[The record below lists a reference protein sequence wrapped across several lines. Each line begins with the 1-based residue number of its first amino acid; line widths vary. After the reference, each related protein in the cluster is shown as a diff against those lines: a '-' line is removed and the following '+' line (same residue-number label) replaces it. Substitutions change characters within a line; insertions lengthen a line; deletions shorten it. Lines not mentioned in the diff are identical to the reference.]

1 MATAEPLIDD
11 IETGGG
17 SLPAPAG
24 VNLPPEPELK
34 GPLKPVAET
43 TPKERAAGIIA
54 GIAVITALV
63 AIIIEQ
69 SAIVVIAGLLSSL
82 MGPYAYYQQT
92 KLTDIATLKE
102 TTAAVQAEVE
112 KFEEENKKLKEN
124 IGELGETIEDLND
137 VEAALEKISSMHG
150 QSVEDFEKQVHQAK
164 DLLKMQKGL
173 TKGKVLN
180 NLSQLVFRGDEDRDK
195 IFSESEVTKI
205 IESLKKIGGVTI
217 HEDRFREAL
226 VGKHEN
232 AVMEVF
238 IKIKDG
244 VPEEERIFEFND
256 E

>member
-1 MATAEPLIDD
+1 MATAEPLTAD

-17 SLPAPAG
+17 DALKAAG

-34 GPLKPVAET
+34 GALKPVAET
-43 TPKERAAGIIA
+43 TPKERAAGIVA

-69 SAIVVIAGLLSSL
+69 SAIVVIAGLLSSV

-92 KLTDIATLKE
+92 RLTNIATLKE
-102 TTAAVQAEVE
+102 TAAAVQVEVDKLE
-112 KFEEENKKLKEN
+112 HENDRLKSN
-124 IGELGETIEDLND
+124 IKELGGTIEDLND
-137 VEAALEKISSMHG
+137 VEAALDKISSMQG
-150 QSVEDFEKQVHQAK
+150 QSVAEFEKQVHQAK
-164 DLLKMQKGL
+164 DLLKTQKGL

-180 NLSQLVFRGDEDRDK
+180 NLSQLVFRGDADKDK
-195 IFSESEVTKI
+195 IFSESEVTNI

-217 HEDRFREAL
+217 HEDRFRAAL
-226 VGKHEN
+226 VGKHES
-232 AVMEVF
+232 AVMEIF

-244 VPEEERIFEFND
+244 VPKEERIFEFND